1 MHHQASIIFVFTLF
15 RFSNPLFRLSVFQ
28 TVSVPRRT
36 LFYCF
41 CLGGVSFTNYM
52 YKYSVCI
59 YNAIYTV
66 WFGLL
71 QYPSD
76 TASPSSPHC
85 YTTHILSSSLLMLN
99 EDSAIPHVAHMY
111 MFVVPLFLNELK
123 LTSLLSL
130 HYIST

>member
-1 MHHQASIIFVFTLF
+1 
-15 RFSNPLFRLSVFQ
+15 
-28 TVSVPRRT
+28 
-36 LFYCF
+36 
-41 CLGGVSFTNYM
+41 M

-71 QYPSD
+71 WYPSD
-76 TASPSSPHC
+76 TVSHSSPHC

-111 MFVVPLFLNELK
+111 MSVVPLFLNELK